1 MPKILAIDDKEDNL
15 ITLSAL
21 LKVMIPDC
29 TVNTALSGPEGLEK
43 AIEDPPDTILL
54 DIKMPGMDG
63 YEVCRRFKE
72 NTITRHIP
80 VIMIS
85 AVKTDSGD
93 LVKGLETGADA
104 YLAKPIDEYV
114 LAAQVKTA
122 LRVKEAEDRLRKQNE
137 WLEILVQERSKTLSA
152 SETRFRE
159 LFNHMSSGVAVYEP
173 VNDGND
179 FIFRDLNKSG
189 ERMDRINRSDV
200 LGRPL
205 LEVFPGAGEFG
216 LLRVLKRVYETG
228 RPENMPVSLYTD
240 GRLEGWRE
248 NYVYKLPSGEVVAVY
263 DDVTERKQAK
273 EASERLEVQ
282 LRQAQKMEAIS
293 TLAGGIAH
301 DFNNILSA
309 ILGYTQLAQ
318 MKLEDESEVFDDL
331 HEVLQAA
338 ERAKKL
344 IKQILVMAR
353 SQEQEKQPIELR
365 LIVKEALK
373 LLRAS
378 IPSFIEIRREF
389 EAETG
394 VINGDPTQIHQVLMN
409 LCTNAAHA
417 MAEQGGILEVTLRT
431 RAIDAGQNEMHLSPG
446 EYLKLTVRDTGHGM
460 TPDVMEKI
468 FDPYFTT
475 KGPGEGTGIGLS
487 VVYGIVS
494 QHNGAITAESDPGK
508 GTAFH
513 VYLPV
518 MRQQKQAVDQALE
531 TPLPTGTERILY
543 IDDEPS
549 LAQMGEKM
557 LARLGYDAVSM
568 TSSTNALAMIKED
581 PHRFDLVITD
591 TTMPQM
597 PGDILARELMKIRPD
612 MPVIICTG
620 YSSRMSMEKAK
631 TMGIR
636 GFLMKPLDFR
646 ELAETIRAV
655 LENRGPVP
663 QPHRK
668 ITGR

>member
-1 MPKILAIDDKEDNL
+1 MKRRF
-15 ITLSAL
+15 
-21 LKVMIPDC
+21 
-29 TVNTALSGPEGLEK
+29 
-43 AIEDPPDTILL
+43 EDPPDTILL

-63 YEVCRRFKE
+63 YEVCKRFKE

-85 AVKTDSGD
+85 AVKTESID

-114 LAAQVKTA
+114 LTAQVKTA
-122 LRVKEAEDRLRKQNE
+122 LRVKDAEDRLRKQNE
-137 WLEILVQERSKTLSA
+137 WLEILVNERSKNLSA
-152 SETRFRE
+152 SESRFRE

-173 VNDGND
+173 VDDGND
-179 FIFRDLNKSG
+179 FILRDINRAS
-189 ERMDRINRSDV
+189 ERMDQISRHAS
-200 LGRPL
+200 LGKTL
-205 LEVFPGAGEFG
+205 LEVFPGAGDFG
-216 LLRVLKRVYETG
+216 LPDILKQVHQTG
-228 RPENMPVSLYTD
+228 RPVNQPVSLYRD
-240 GRLEGWRE
+240 GRIEGWRK
-248 NYVYKLPSGEVVAVY
+248 NYVYKLPSGEIVSVY
-263 DDVTERKQAK
+263 DDVTERKQAEEVREK
-273 EASERLEVQ
+273 LENQ

-318 MKLEDESEVFDDL
+318 MKLPDESEIQDDL
-331 HEVLQAA
+331 HEVLQAS

-344 IKQILVMAR
+344 IKQILTMAR
-353 SQEQEKQPIELR
+353 SQEQEKQPVELR
-365 LIVKEALK
+365 LIVREALK

-378 IPSFIEIRREF
+378 IPSFIEIQQEIG
-389 EAETG
+389 EETG
-394 VINGDPTQIHQVLMN
+394 IINADPTQMHQVLMN

-417 MAEQGGILEVTLRT
+417 MAEQGGVLEVRLHSK
-431 RAIDAGQNEMHLSPG
+431 AIDTGQNEMDLSPG
-446 EYLKLTVRDTGHGM
+446 EYSELTVRDTGHGM

-475 KGPGEGTGIGLS
+475 KPPGEGTGVGLS

-494 QHNGAITAESDPGK
+494 QHNGAITVESEPEK

-518 MRQQKQAVDQALE
+518 IKQQNQAVNPTSE
-531 TPLPTGTERILY
+531 TPLPRGNERILY

-549 LAQMGEKM
+549 LARIGKEM
-557 LARLGYDAVSM
+557 LARLCYDAVSM
-568 TSSTNALAMIKED
+568 TSSPEALDLIGED

-620 YSSRMSMEKAK
+620 YSSRMSLEKAK
-631 TMGIR
+631 AMGIR
-636 GFLMKPLDFR
+636 GFPH
-646 ELAETIRAV
+646 ET
-655 LENRGPVP
+655 P
-663 QPHRK
+663 
-668 ITGR
+668 